1 MVSKIPVDPSHLGF
15 DFRIYVVNKL
25 PTLHLIDHMLDF
37 NPRIQDVKTCGLLFE
52 SFYGSQI

>member
-37 NPRIQDVKTCGLLFE
+37 KSSNTRRQDMWFT
-52 SFYGSQI
+52 I